1 MDFFLVNEF
10 HYFDSYEWF
19 QMVFSSGKS
28 VSAFIIALMVE
39 RGLLSYDDKVAKH
52 WPDFA
57 QKGKQD
63 ITIADVLRQ
72 VQVEMSGELRK
83 YYRKR
88 HIHMLMNILET
99 MKMN

>member
-1 MDFFLVNEF
+1 
-10 HYFDSYEWF
+10 
-19 QMVFSSGKS
+19 MVFSSGKS

-72 VQVEMSGELRK
+72 VQVVTSGETYKYNGKRNMFLIYVAGMSLDWDPVLR
-83 YYRKR
+83 R
-88 HIHMLMNILET
+88 I
-99 MKMN
+99 